1 MSMIHPLAHP
11 VTFACAQA
19 GCAVC
24 SDALVRQHQG
34 LVQAVLRCQ
43 VWNGIPYEDLL
54 QEGRIALWQAILHF
68 DPQRGI
74 AFSTYAWAAIS
85 HRLWQAIA
93 QAGRPQGLLPPF
105 EPPDPVEQAS
115 AAWLRDQVQVALHR
129 ALAYL
134 PARLRRVLV
143 QHYGLWGW
151 PPRSLA
157 AIGREWHLTRERV
170 RQLRDEALALLR
182 LPALSAR
189 LRLLCDQNTL
199 AAYRQAE
206 ALHAAWLQRRRRR

>member
-1 MSMIHPLAHP
+1 MSMIHPLAHL

-19 GCAVC
+19 GCAGC
-24 SDALVRQHQG
+24 TDALVRQHQG
-34 LVQAVLRCQ
+34 LVQAVLRRQ

-68 DPQRGI
+68 DPRRGI

-85 HRLWQAIA
+85 HHLWQTIA
-93 QAGRPQGLLPPF
+93 RARRPQGLLPLAAPV
-105 EPPDPVEQAS
+105 DPAEW
-115 AAWLRDQVQVALHR
+115 AADAWQHDQVQAALQH
-129 ALAYL
+129 ALSYL
-134 PARLRRVLV
+134 PPRLRGVLV
-143 QHYGLWGW
+143 QHYGLQGES
-151 PPRSLA
+151 PHSLA
-157 AIGREWHLTRERV
+157 EIGRAWHLTRERV

-189 LRLLCDQNTL
+189 LRRLCDQNTL

-206 ALHAAWLQRRRRR
+206 ALHTAWLQRRRRR